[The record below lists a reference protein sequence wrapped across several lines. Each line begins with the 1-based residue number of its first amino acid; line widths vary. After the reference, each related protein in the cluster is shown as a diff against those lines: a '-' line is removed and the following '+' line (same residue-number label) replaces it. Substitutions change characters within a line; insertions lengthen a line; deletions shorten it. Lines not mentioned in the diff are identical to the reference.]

1 MIIAVVEDR
10 TLSILAGTFA
20 ATIAA
25 KDIEYSFHALTH
37 FPERRTLSELE
48 GLAERLNGFA
58 AYMVELWEQA
68 KLPLPDADLEAF
80 ARRHVEITA
89 KYWVAEGRCMNW
101 FITGPARFPVAR
113 NEKRMRVSDAR
124 RADISAHIATAKKAV
139 KRKAFPNG
147 ADDEPIRSG
156 DPAAMQ
162 RIASRIEDLALS
174 IYRMKRANVIIRL
187 MEKDQASEADILAR
201 VVAETGI
208 DEERASRGVTLA
220 PWQNRRGFSTTNT
233 RAELRRMQS
242 RLASLAEM
250 KKRGD
255 SAEDVETEAG
265 AVTVKEN
272 TDMARIQLLFPGKP
286 DEQTRRTLK
295 SHGFRWSPSQGAWQ
309 RNLNEAGRYA
319 ASLVLKSISGD
330 SAA

>member
-1 MIIAVVEDR
+1 M
-10 TLSILAGTFA
+10 
-20 ATIAA
+20 
-25 KDIEYSFHALTH
+25 
-37 FPERRTLSELE
+37 
-48 GLAERLNGFA
+48 
-58 AYMVELWEQA
+58 
-68 KLPLPDADLEAF
+68 
-80 ARRHVEITA
+80 
-89 KYWVAEGRCMNW
+89 
-101 FITGPARFPVAR
+101 
-113 NEKRMRVSDAR
+113 
-124 RADISAHIATAKKAV
+124 
-139 KRKAFPNG
+139 KRKAFPHG
-147 ADDEPIRSG
+147 SDDEPIRAS

-174 IYRMKRANVIIRL
+174 IDRMKRANVIIRR

-201 VVAETGI
+201 VVAETGM

-233 RAELRRMQS
+233 RAELRRMQT
-242 RLASLAEM
+242 RLASLAAM

-255 SAEDVETEAG
+255 RAEDVETEAG

-272 TDMARIQLLFPGKP
+272 ADMARIQLLFPGKP

-309 RNLNEAGRYA
+309 RNLNAAGRYA
-319 ASLVLKSISGD
+319 ASRVLKSISGD

>member
-25 KDIEYSFHALTH
+25 KDIEYYFHALTH

-58 AYMVELWEQA
+58 ACMVELWEQA
-68 KLPLPDADLEAF
+68 KLPLPDAELEAF
-80 ARRHVEITA
+80 ARRYVEVTR
-89 KYWVAEGRCMNW
+89 KYWAAEGRCMNW

-124 RADISAHIATAKKAV
+124 CADISTHIETAKKAV
-139 KRKAFPNG
+139 KRKAFPHG
-147 ADDEPIRSG
+147 ADDEPIRAS

-174 IYRMKRANVIIRL
+174 INRMKRANIIIRR
-187 MEKDQASEADILAR
+187 MEKDQASEAGILAR
-201 VVAETGI
+201 VVAETGM
-208 DEERASRGVTLA
+208 DEERASRGVTLG
-220 PWQNRRGFSTTNT
+220 PWQHRRGFSTTNT

-242 RLASLAEM
+242 RLASLTAM
-250 KKRGD
+250 KTGGVNCWRLQSSNCIWICGQRF
-255 SAEDVETEAG
+255 S
-265 AVTVKEN
+265 
-272 TDMARIQLLFPGKP
+272 R
-286 DEQTRRTLK
+286 RRTL
-295 SHGFRWSPSQGAWQ
+295 AI
-309 RNLNEAGRYA
+309 N
-319 ASLVLKSISGD
+319 SLVSMTAIDARLT
-330 SAA
+330 